1 MAHAPSGR
9 NHRQK
14 PDEELNIVPMID
26 MVTNLMF
33 FLMMFASMLP
43 IAFIDA
49 PLPKVASTAEEVK
62 KAKEDEKAKLEVA
75 VDISVN
81 GFTVKSDVG
90 GTKQIPLGADGK
102 YNYVELHN
110 VLVQLHTKRPNA
122 REITLNPQDD
132 TVYDTLI
139 LTMDAA
145 RELVSGDNGFQNL
158 PPDMVNKPAGD
169 KEQFN
174 RLFPDVSIGGV

>member
-14 PDEELNIVPMID
+14 SDDEINIVPMID

-49 PLPKVASTAEEVK
+49 PLPKVASTAQEVK
-62 KAKEDEKAKLEVA
+62 KAKEDDKAKLEVS
-75 VDISVN
+75 VDISTT

-90 GTKQIPLGADGK
+90 GSKQIPLGADGK
-102 YNYVELHN
+102 YNYAELHS
-110 VLVQLHTKRPNA
+110 VLVALKAKKPNA
-122 REITLNPQDD
+122 REITINPADD
-132 TVYDTLI
+132 VTYETNINV
-139 LTMDAA
+139 MDAA
-145 RELVSGDNGFQNL
+145 RDLLPGDPGFEKL
-158 PPDMVNKPAGD
+158 PPDVANRPEENVKY
-169 KEQFN
+169 N